1 MAKLRLGGTNPC
13 LPFLCLQIRVI
24 KQAFYSVNR
33 ADRISEMF
41 PKSSPRKKID
51 IPVDRESNRLHP
63 GCLMIRDR
71 IPTESCIK
79 RF

>member
-1 MAKLRLGGTNPC
+1 MAKLRLDGPNPR
-13 LPFLCLQIRVI
+13 LSFLCLQISVI

-51 IPVDRESNRLHP
+51 IPVDRESNQPAQLYP
-63 GCLMIRDR
+63 GLCFTM
-71 IPTESCIK
+71 K
-79 RF
+79 GN